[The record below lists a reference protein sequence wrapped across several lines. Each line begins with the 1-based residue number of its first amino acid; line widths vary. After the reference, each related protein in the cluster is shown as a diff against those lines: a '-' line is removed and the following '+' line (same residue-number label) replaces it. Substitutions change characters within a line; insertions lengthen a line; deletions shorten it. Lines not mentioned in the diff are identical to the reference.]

1 MNWVCAHLRERSRA
15 GYVKLLLG
23 RMRPQIC
30 AQNQSPQELKP
41 KPGRFCVTLTPL
53 SASRRFFFYML
64 EHSLFPSYRGLQ
76 REECC
81 DGDHFVGDTNSNS
94 SSCDEFAKVSRDGS
108 PAGGRCDGGR
118 RQQRDAPYGAIDV
131 SSGRRRGKLFGG
143 AQLRIT
149 YRGPASQSSLAVCPR
164 SLFVLLLQ
172 LLLLTRNE
180 GESVDNDGRTLR
192 ECEDGKKFFRLE
204 LKTDRYGKRAEAELA
219 AALIA
224 PPSNRPTPT

>member
-1 MNWVCAHLRERSRA
+1 
-15 GYVKLLLG
+15 
-23 RMRPQIC
+23 
-30 AQNQSPQELKP
+30 
-41 KPGRFCVTLTPL
+41 
-53 SASRRFFFYML
+53 ML
-64 EHSLFPSYRGLQ
+64 EHSLFTSYRGLQ

-81 DGDHFVGDTNSNS
+81 NGDHFVGDTNSNS

-204 LKTDRYGKRAEAELA
+204 LKTDRYGKRAEADNKLWHCNT
-219 AALIA
+219 IH
-224 PPSNRPTPT
+224 PTDRLSPT